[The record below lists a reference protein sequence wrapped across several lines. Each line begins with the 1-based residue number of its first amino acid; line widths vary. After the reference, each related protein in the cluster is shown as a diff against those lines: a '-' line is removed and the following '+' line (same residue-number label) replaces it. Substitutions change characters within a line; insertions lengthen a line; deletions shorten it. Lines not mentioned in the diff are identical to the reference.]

1 MVAIKTI
8 FFDLFGVLL
17 GMDQSTIIHY
27 ISKKVNL
34 RYIETKDIVMGEIF
48 MQLQRGEIRFKQYFQ
63 NLQYAL
69 PNGETLSYDEF
80 KIMWTTNK
88 IDELPTVEL
97 LAALKDKYSLNIISN
112 TSEAHIDQLKTQFT
126 LFSNFEYIITS
137 ESAKSRKPSFE
148 IFNYALNKTGTTS
161 ESSVFID
168 DMYSN
173 ISAAKNLGFNS
184 HHYTDYEE
192 FNKFIISLL

>member
-1 MVAIKTI
+1 MVEIKTI

-17 GMDQSTIIHY
+17 GIDQSTIIHY
-27 ISKKVNL
+27 VAQKIDL
-34 RYIETKDIVMGEIF
+34 PYLQTKDIVMGEIF
-48 MQLQRGEIRFKQYFQ
+48 MRLERGEIGFKQYFQ
-63 NLQYAL
+63 DLQYEL
-69 PNGETLSYDEF
+69 PGGEKLNDDEF
-80 KIMWTTNK
+80 QLRWTSNN
-88 IDELPTVEL
+88 IDELPAVECL
-97 LAALKDKYSLNIISN
+97 PKLKENYTLHIISN
-112 TSEAHIDQLKTQFT
+112 TSEAHIYSLKKQFK
-126 LFSNFEYIITS
+126 LFSNFEKIITS
-137 ESAKSRKPSFE
+137 ESANSSKPSIE